1 MNYTIFYYI
10 VIVFLIL
17 LLLLILY
24 LTYNSYIEFRNCV
37 DNESTFCLSFT
48 CDNKTST
55 CGILSYRCIDEK
67 HLICS
72 NNLQVISNI
81 KEDDIENGVCQTN
94 DNDLL

>member
-10 VIVFLIL
+10 VILFLIL
-17 LLLLILY
+17 LLFMILY

-48 CDNKTST
+48 CDDKTST
-55 CGILSYRCIDEK
+55 CGKMSYRCIDDK
-67 HLICS
+67 QLVCS
-72 NNLQVISNI
+72 NNLQTITKI
-81 KEDDIENGVCQTN
+81 TEDDISNGVCQTN